1 MGESL
6 KNDFLT
12 QLTCSQGT
20 DRTKVGIPRCHWLG
34 MSPASNYV
42 LKASAGSPKGARWDG
57 TSGEHHLKSGSSDG
71 GAGISC
77 MICIHM
83 YTHT

>member
-71 GAGISC
+71 GV
-77 MICIHM
+77 
-83 YTHT
+83 